1 MRKRIATILAFILTL
16 QGALSL
22 QAKEIRARTTLVI
35 QAVKTSEGDEAS
47 QKTADLLR
55 KKLSS
60 MPDIYVVD
68 PAKVATILAY
78 YEQQDLG
85 NGFPGREEAARLL
98 AEAKEHYFQLDYDL
112 AEGELTRI
120 VALFEN
126 DSKLLF
132 DSGLI
137 LRDSYVTRGLVR
149 AARKQKEEAIR
160 DFQQA
165 LRLDPGT
172 ELSSELFPPSIR
184 NLFDKAMSHQGQT
197 PKGSLSVETFPKVTE
212 VILNGI
218 YRGVSPLTLTDLD
231 IGEHHLTLKANRYQT
246 VRQIVSILPNE
257 VTKTE
262 RKLGWDSRLSARHAK
277 KESAGT
283 SWSEV
288 EEGVRMA
295 HLLKVDKVLFVK
307 AAESGI
313 EARFVDRKLRSGLKP
328 ISISFQSGTDS
339 LESDIEQ
346 MVRLLYAQTQI
357 DLSREALAHL
367 DQRGLGDPILLG
379 VRRGKISRKI
389 LWGGVSA
396 VGIGGLVLGLLNVGS
411 GGGEKVGNVS
421 VSFK

>member
-1 MRKRIATILAFILTL
+1 M
-16 QGALSL
+16 
-22 QAKEIRARTTLVI
+22 I
-35 QAVKTSEGDEAS
+35 QTVKNSEWNETS

-55 KKLSS
+55 EKLSA
-60 MPDIYVVD
+60 MPDLYIVD
-68 PAKVATILAY
+68 PKKVAAILDY
-78 YEQQDLG
+78 YEQQDSGIGL
-85 NGFPGREEAARLL
+85 PSREEAARLL

-120 VALFEN
+120 VTLFEN

-149 AARKQKEEAIR
+149 SARKQKEEAIR

-172 ELSSELFPPSIR
+172 ELSSELFPPSVR
-184 NLFDKAMSHQGQT
+184 RLFDKAISHQDQT
-197 PKGSLSVETFPKVTE
+197 PKGSLRVETFPKVTE

-218 YRGVSPLTLTDLD
+218 YRGVSPLTLTGLD
-231 IGEHHLTLKANRYQT
+231 VGEHHLTLRANRYQS
-246 VRQIVSILPNE
+246 VRQIVVILPDE
-257 VTKTE
+257 VTQTE
-262 RKLGWDSRLSARHAK
+262 RKLWWASRPSTRETKKVSA
-277 KESAGT
+277 T
-283 SWSEV
+283 TPWSEV

-295 HLLKVDKVLFVK
+295 NLLKVDKVLFVR
-307 AAESGI
+307 ADEARI
-313 EARFVDRKLRSGLKP
+313 ETRFVDRKLRSGLKP
-328 ISISFQSGTDS
+328 ITISLEKGTES

-357 DLSREALAHL
+357 DLSRDALAHL
-367 DQRGLGDPILLG
+367 DQQGLGDPIFLG
-379 VRRGKISRKI
+379 ARRKGISKKF
-389 LWGGVSA
+389 LWGGVTA
-396 VGIGGLVLGLLNVGS
+396 VGVGGLVLGLLSISGG